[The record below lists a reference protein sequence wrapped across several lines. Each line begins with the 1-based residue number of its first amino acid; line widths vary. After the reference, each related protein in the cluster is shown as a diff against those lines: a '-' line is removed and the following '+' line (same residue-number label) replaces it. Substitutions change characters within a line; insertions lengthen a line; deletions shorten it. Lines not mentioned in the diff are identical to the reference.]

1 MNDVDSLRLLLEC
14 VNSRV
19 CLGEKGGFPDVYLL
33 SCWHVICILYLGS
46 VLILVFDNLVYN
58 TASKINIF
66 SVHSP
71 HLYPLVGH
79 IKTLLQLSMSSR
91 GRSRE
96 PKTPSVNTAFTQNSL
111 LSRGRSIPRA
121 HSIYNQ
127 KVLQMASESR
137 SRPSRAVSVHGNK
150 PIYSEHNSKAGLF
163 PENTV
168 NNALVNKTKGI
179 QFKSSGRVGTGAGV
193 FTQVLESSV
202 PHESQANDSV
212 LDDSL
217 SDVQMLYRNSVSDNE
232 DYSSDDDIESLEK
245 RSNKKMQQWKK
256 WTEVIIPAML
266 QPYMA
271 LMHETNSLR
280 NIENCRK
287 SSFCNGCNNGRMLN
301 VVCVYFN
308 SKLHFWDIMHV
319 ITIFINSRN

>member
-1 MNDVDSLRLLLEC
+1 
-14 VNSRV
+14 
-19 CLGEKGGFPDVYLL
+19 
-33 SCWHVICILYLGS
+33 
-46 VLILVFDNLVYN
+46 
-58 TASKINIF
+58 
-66 SVHSP
+66 
-71 HLYPLVGH
+71 
-79 IKTLLQLSMSSR
+79 MSSR

-96 PKTPSVNTAFTQNSL
+96 PKTPSVNTVPPQNSL

-127 KVLQMASESR
+127 KVLQMASEFR

-217 SDVQMLYRNSVSDNE
+217 SDVQMLYRNSVSVNE

-271 LMHETNSLR
+271 LMHKTDSLR

-287 SSFCNGCNNGRMLN
+287 SPFCNGCNNGRILN
-301 VVCVYFN
+301 VTCIYFN
-308 SKLHFWDIMHV
+308 SKQLFWDITHV
-319 ITIFINSRN
+319 ITKFIDSRN